1 MSDLFRDVTDETFE
15 QEVLKSDKTVLVDI
29 WAPWC
34 GPCRALGK
42 ILEEVAQNYNKAK
55 FCKLNVDQN
64 EIIPSQYHVTNI
76 PLLLIFKDGQL
87 VAKSLG
93 AISKNKVIELLEAN
107 L

>member
-1 MSDLFRDVTDETFE
+1 MSDLFLDVTDETFE

-42 ILEEVAQNYNKAK
+42 ILEEVAHNYNKAK

>member
-1 MSDLFRDVTDETFE
+1 MSDLFLDVTDETFE

-29 WAPWC
+29 WSPWC

>member
-1 MSDLFRDVTDETFE
+1 MSDLFLDVTDETFE

-34 GPCRALGK
+34 GPCRALVK